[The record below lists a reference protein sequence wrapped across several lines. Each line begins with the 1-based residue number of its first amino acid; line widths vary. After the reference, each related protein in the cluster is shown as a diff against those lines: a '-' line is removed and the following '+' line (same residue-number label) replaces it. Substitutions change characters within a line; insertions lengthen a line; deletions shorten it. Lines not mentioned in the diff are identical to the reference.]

1 MDPPNLR
8 ERDNRCEVGRMAG
21 FGASTSLLVAAAT
34 VGSLNRQQP
43 LAGSPGRYHTD
54 RRQGL
59 RPGEPPEGKLDRS
72 KGDKGGEGFGE
83 VLEILG

>member
-1 MDPPNLR
+1 MGRL
-8 ERDNRCEVGRMAG
+8 ERLLWVEPRGSVAVLGMAG
-21 FGASTSLLVAAAT
+21 IGASTSLLVAAAT

-72 KGDKGGEGFGE
+72 KGDKGGE